1 MESSFE
7 ILDVERGLYDETK
20 TDTKKERTSLAHI
33 RKMIVDRQI
42 KREAFL
48 TEIDGEIDYWKG
60 KEATIKKLPG
70 FVEPTKAPDAPE
82 EEPEEAPE
90 EEPT

>member
-7 ILDVERGLYDETK
+7 IVDVERGLYEETK
-20 TDTKKERTSLAHI
+20 TDTKIEGTSLAHI

-42 KREAFL
+42 KRATFL
-48 TEIDGEIDYWKG
+48 TEIDGEIEYWQA
-60 KEATIKKLPG
+60 KEAAIKNLSG
-70 FVEPTKAPDAPE
+70 FEEPTKAPDAPE

-90 EEPT
+90 